1 MTTSS
6 SKKLVHVVRQMEQQI
21 AEHHKHEKA
30 KKQHKKYFENV
41 KLYTRGDHDKG
52 KSIVGLKNDQMLY
65 KVLSAD
71 GRKYEWKSMTGK
83 DFWKTYLK
91 DYVASMRN
99 HLKEQ
104 GVEWKIKWG
113 GTAANESIAPLDEP
127 ATPAEPVKAEAEAAE
142 PEAGKGQQA
151 AEPEATK
158 PEAPEPEA
166 TEPEAAEPVAPEPE
180 AAKAKAEAEKQAE
193 TEPAAAEAAKA
204 EAEKQAET
212 QAETEPAAAET
223 ETQAE
228 TEPAAA
234 EAAKAK
240 AEAEKQAE
248 TEPAAAEAAKAE
260 SEKQAE
266 TQAETEPAAAEAEKQ
281 AETEPAAA
289 EAAKAEAE
297 KQAETQTEAEAAAK
311 ADTAAEKAPNGED
324 VNGAAEGQQATELE
338 DSFSQFESL
347 ETLLSSADYVKRE
360 EFERLLTLLP
370 KDVRDAMTNCTI
382 QNIDEIREKIIT
394 EGWQNRKIGNLLT
407 LAQPEAECVGN
418 DVLSV
423 KVSYRGIISTV
434 CVTLV

>member
-212 QAETEPAAAET
+212 Q
-223 ETQAE
+223 
-228 TEPAAA
+228 
-234 EAAKAK
+234 
-240 AEAEKQAE
+240 
-248 TEPAAAEAAKAE
+248 
-260 SEKQAE
+260 
-266 TQAETEPAAAEAEKQ
+266 
-281 AETEPAAA
+281 
-289 EAAKAEAE
+289 
-297 KQAETQTEAEAAAK
+297 TEAEAAAK